1 MPSNVKMDLALVN
14 ALPENISK
22 GTVYMH
28 SEDGSSFI
36 KVGVSNNKAVT
47 IYEEEKIATDTKEGI
62 IKCSSTY
69 IHDDFMQDTAVNP
82 ADGKLYACQSDVYY
96 MTPTGTID
104 ATSTS
109 QQVPSAKAVYDF
121 ITSYASTQEIGPSL
135 IPAPAVII
143 DSSST
148 APSLDCLYGNKV
160 YIWESPLTSLNINSV
175 ADSHYESTL
184 YFTTGSTFSI
194 SIPQNMK
201 RLNIVTFIPNTSYVI
216 SIKDLVICMDSVK
229 TYIDSQP
236 IVFSSSQLM
245 SGVIEPPTVIDSAD
259 SAPVINDTLPNAIY
273 RFETVTSITMHNVP
287 ANSLETLVYF
297 TAGSQRVTLNLDS
310 SSGLKITA
318 GSTLYL
324 VSGDFVMSIKD
335 GVIAISGL
343 MNA

>member
-1 MPSNVKMDLALVN
+1 MSSNVKMDLALVN
-14 ALPENISK
+14 VLPVNISK

-36 KVGVSNNKAVT
+36 KVGVSNNRAVT
-47 IYEEEKIATDTKEGI
+47 IYEEEKIATDTSEGL
-62 IKCSSTY
+62 IKCSSAY

-104 ATSTS
+104 ASSTS
-109 QQVPSAKAVYDF
+109 QQVPNAKAVYDF
-121 ITSYASTQEIGPSL
+121 ITSYASTHEIGPSL

-143 DSSST
+143 DSST
-148 APSLDCLYGNKV
+148 VNPSLDCLYGNKI
-160 YIWESPLTSLNINSV
+160 YIWESPLTSLNIDSV

-184 YFTTGSTFSI
+184 YFTTGSTFAI
-194 SIPQNMK
+194 TIPQNMK
-201 RLNIVTFIPNTSYVI
+201 KLNLVTFTPNTSYVI
-216 SIKDLVICMDSVK
+216 SIKDLVICMDVVK

-236 IVFSSSQLM
+236 VIFSSSQLM
-245 SGVIEPPTVIDSAD
+245 SGVIEPPTVIDSTD
-259 SAPVINDTLPNAIY
+259 PAPVINNTLPNAIY
-273 RFETVTSITMHNVP
+273 RFEEVTSITMHNVP

-318 GSTLYL
+318 GSALYL

-335 GVIAISGL
+335 GVIVISGL